1 MHFSSDNASGVAPEI
16 MEALARANEGPA
28 WAYGRDEITRRLNGL
43 FSDLFEHEVSVFP
56 VSTGTA
62 ANALILAALT
72 PPWGAVFCERNAH
85 INVDENG
92 APEFYS
98 GGAKLVPVDGEHG
111 RIGRQALEMAID
123 AMPGGDVHHVVPHVL
138 SLTQATEAGTVYGV
152 DDVTALSGLA
162 HETGLKVHMDGARFA
177 NAVAHLGCSPADIT
191 WKAGIDALSFG
202 ATKNGAMAAEAAIFF
217 DPALAAGLEERRMRG
232 GHLLSKMRFLSAQL
246 EAYVADDL
254 WLRLARHANRMATL
268 LADAV
273 TETPGA
279 DLLHPVDGDE
289 VFVRFGDVTVI
300 RRLADSGVAFV
311 PWAPREGII
320 RLVASFQTTED
331 EVRQFR
337 AALQQAASVA
347 G

>member
-1 MHFSSDNASGVAPEI
+1 
-16 MEALARANEGPA
+16 
-28 WAYGRDEITRRLNGL
+28 
-43 FSDLFEHEVSVFP
+43 
-56 VSTGTA
+56 
-62 ANALILAALT
+62 
-72 PPWGAVFCERNAH
+72 
-85 INVDENG
+85 
-92 APEFYS
+92 
-98 GGAKLVPVDGEHG
+98 
-111 RIGRQALEMAID
+111 
-123 AMPGGDVHHVVPHVL
+123 
-138 SLTQATEAGTVYGV
+138 VYGV

-162 HETGLKVHMDGARFA
+162 HEKGLKVHMDGARFA

-217 DPALAAGLEERRMRG
+217 DPALAAGFEERRMRG

-273 TETPGA
+273 METPGA
-279 DLLHPVDGDE
+279 DFLHPVDGDE
-289 VFVRFGDVTVI
+289 VFVRFGDVTVV

-337 AALQQAASVA
+337 AALQHAVSVA